1 MSRMNRLLP
10 TTLMVVS
17 LLALFGCGAD
27 EIAGPQPGAG
37 AVPDFSLTDL
47 NPGSPTSG
55 KDVSPRQYLGKISA
69 WYFGH
74 ST

>member
-1 MSRMNRLLP
+1 MIRVSRFILTPMLAAMF
-10 TTLMVVS
+10 LM
-17 LLALFGCGAD
+17 LFGCGAD
-27 EIAGPQPGAG
+27 KIAGPQPGAG
-37 AVPDFSLTDL
+37 AVPDFSLADL
-47 NPGSPTSG
+47 NPASRTNG